1 MLMGYGTILFKLGK
15 RQKIK
20 NLGVIIITISM
31 ILLIIGIGIWV
42 NYTENLVIL
51 TYSLGALL

>member
-20 NLGVIIITISM
+20 NLGVIIITIGT

-42 NYTENLVIL
+42 NYTENLVML